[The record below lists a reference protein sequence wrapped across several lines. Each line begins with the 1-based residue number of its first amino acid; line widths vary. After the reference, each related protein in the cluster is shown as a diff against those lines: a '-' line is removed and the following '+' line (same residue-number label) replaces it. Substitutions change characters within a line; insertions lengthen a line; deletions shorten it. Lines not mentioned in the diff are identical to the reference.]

1 MNACLVKI
9 AYECQQCLCQAN
21 NRGLI
26 VYRAILR
33 MVCKDL
39 ACFLAFRVV
48 TLCIEYAKLD
58 WMKRLHFFCRAH
70 VGTVER
76 RAFLAHD
83 DRFRSSQSE
92 AVSFCCSFWWQAR
105 AVANACPGKGIVL
118 CRSTAIQQMNVKHAF
133 VWSAR
138 YHASMQKLTSC
149 HLLSLQLSVCH
160 MTWIGICEYCFDKLQ
175 SVQPKT
181 SSPSSSSGTASSCKA
196 MASISAVKVSSGRK
210 PRAL

>member
-1 MNACLVKI
+1 MSAQLNG
-9 AYECQQCLCQAN
+9 EPFWHTM
-21 NRGLI
+21 I
-26 VYRAILR
+26 VLDRRSLKLSAS
-33 MVCKDL
+33 VAASGGKPEL
-39 ACFLAFRVV
+39 AD
-48 TLCIEYAKLD
+48 KL
-58 WMKRLHFFCRAH
+58 
-70 VGTVER
+70 
-76 RAFLAHD
+76 
-83 DRFRSSQSE
+83 
-92 AVSFCCSFWWQAR
+92 
-105 AVANACPGKGIVL
+105 ANACPGKGIVL